1 MMKVNINGV
10 EFKNPVIAASGT
22 FGFGAEYNNFYDVG
36 ILGGISSKGLTIN
49 PKAGN
54 DGLRVYETASG
65 MMNSVGLN
73 NPGIDAF
80 IETELPKMK
89 KLGTN
94 VIANIGG
101 GCIEDYV
108 KAVTKINETDV
119 DMIELNISCP
129 NVKHGGMAFG
139 IKSNVAYDV
148 VKEIKSIVKKPLMVK
163 LSPNAEDIVDMA
175 VKCEEAGAD
184 SISLINTLKGMAID
198 IYKRKPVFNNVT
210 AGLSGPAVKP
220 VALAMVHDVA
230 KAVNIPVIGLG
241 GIASGADAIE
251 FMMAGASAI
260 QIGTVNFINPMA
272 GKEIIEEME
281 AFLKEQGIK
290 DINEIVGII
299 K

>member
-1 MMKVNINGV
+1 MLKVNINGV

-49 PKAGN
+49 PKEGN
-54 DGLRVYETASG
+54 DGLRVFETPSG

-80 IETELPKMK
+80 IEKELPKMK

-94 VIANIGG
+94 ILANVGG
-101 GCIEDYV
+101 GCLEDYE
-108 KAVTKINETDV
+108 AAISKIDKTDV

-139 IKSNVAYDV
+139 IKSDVAYDV
-148 VKEIKSIVKKPLMVK
+148 VKKVRALTTKPLMVK

-175 VKCEEAGAD
+175 VKCQKAGAD

-198 IYKRKPVFNNVT
+198 PYKRKPVFNNIT

-220 VALAMVHDVA
+220 IALRMVYEVS
-230 KAVNIPVIGLG
+230 KAVDIPVIGLG
-241 GIASGADAIE
+241 GISNGLDAIE

-260 QIGTVNFINPMA
+260 QIGTVNFFNPMA

-281 AFLKEQGIK
+281 DFLKSQGIK

-299 K
+299 

>member
-36 ILGGISSKGLTIN
+36 MLGGISSKGLTIN
-49 PKAGN
+49 PKEGN

-73 NPGIDAF
+73 NPGVDAF
-80 IETELPKMK
+80 IERELPKMR

-101 GCIEDYV
+101 GCIEDYIN
-108 KAVTKINETDV
+108 AVTKINESDV

-139 IKSNVAYDV
+139 IKSHVAYDV
-148 VKEIKSIVKKPLMVK
+148 VKEIKSIAKKPLMVK

-230 KAVNIPVIGLG
+230 KAVNVPVIGLG
-241 GIASGADAIE
+241 GIASGSDAIE

-290 DINEIVGII
+290 DINDIIGII
-299 K
+299 

>member
-1 MMKVNINGV
+1 MMNVNINGV
-10 EFKNPVIAASGT
+10 DFKNPVIAASGT

-49 PKAGN
+49 PKEGN
-54 DGLRVYETASG
+54 DGLRVFETPSG

-80 IETELPKMK
+80 ISNELPKMR

-108 KAVTKINETDV
+108 AAVRKINEADV

-139 IKSNVAYDV
+139 IKSDVAYDF

-175 VKCEEAGAD
+175 VKCEKAGAD

-198 IYKRKPVFNNVT
+198 IYKRKPVFNNIS

-220 VALAMVHDVA
+220 VALRMVYEVS
-230 KAVNIPVIGLG
+230 KAIDIPVIGLG
-241 GIASGADAIE
+241 GISTGKDAIE
-251 FMMAGASAI
+251 FMMAGASAV
-260 QIGTVNFINPMA
+260 QIGTINFINPMA

-290 DINEIVGII
+290 DINDIVGII
-299 K
+299 

>member
-1 MMKVNINGV
+1 MLKVNINGV

-49 PKAGN
+49 PKEGN
-54 DGLRVYETASG
+54 DGLRVFETPSG

-80 IETELPKMK
+80 IEKELPKMK

-94 VIANIGG
+94 ILANVGG
-101 GCIEDYV
+101 GCLEDYE
-108 KAVTKINETDV
+108 AAISKIDKTDV

-139 IKSNVAYDV
+139 IKSDVAYDV
-148 VKEIKSIVKKPLMVK
+148 VKKVRALTTKPLMVK

-175 VKCEEAGAD
+175 VKCQKAGAD

-198 IYKRKPVFNNVT
+198 PYKRKPVFNNVT

-220 VALAMVHDVA
+220 IALRMVYEVS
-230 KAVNIPVIGLG
+230 KAVDIPVIGLG
-241 GIASGADAIE
+241 GISNGLDAIE

-260 QIGTVNFINPMA
+260 QIGTVNFFNPMA

-281 AFLKEQGIK
+281 DFLKSQGIK

-299 K
+299 

>member
-22 FGFGAEYNNFYDVG
+22 FGFGAEYNNFYDVR

-49 PKAGN
+49 PKEGN
-54 DGLRVYETASG
+54 DGLRVYETPSG

-80 IETELPKMK
+80 IQNEIPKMR

-94 VIANIGG
+94 IIANIGG
-101 GCIEDYV
+101 GCLEDYQA
-108 KAVTKINETDV
+108 AVTKINDTDI

-139 IKSNVAYDV
+139 IKADVAYDV
-148 VKEIKSIVKKPLMVK
+148 VKEIKAISKKPLMVK
-163 LSPNAEDIVDMA
+163 LSPNAEDIVAMA
-175 VKCEEAGAD
+175 VKCQEAGAD

-198 IYKRKPVFNNVT
+198 VYKRKPVFNNIT
-210 AGLSGPAVKP
+210 AGLSGPAIKP
-220 VALAMVHDVA
+220 VALRMVYEVS
-230 KAVNIPVIGLG
+230 KAVDIPVIGLG
-241 GIASGADAIE
+241 GIATGQDAIE
-251 FMMAGASAI
+251 FMMAGARAI
-260 QIGTVNFINPMA
+260 QIGTINFVNPMA

-299 K
+299 

>member
-49 PKAGN
+49 PKEGN
-54 DGLRVYETASG
+54 DGLRVYETPSG

-73 NPGIDAF
+73 NPGIDSF
-80 IETELPKMK
+80 IQNELPKMR

-101 GCIEDYV
+101 GCLEDYE
-108 KAVTKINETDV
+108 AAIEKINNTDI

-139 IKSNVAYDV
+139 IKSDVAYDV
-148 VKEIKSIVKKPLMVK
+148 VKKIKDMSKKPLMVK
-163 LSPNAEDIVDMA
+163 LSPNAEDIVEMA
-175 VKCEEAGAD
+175 VKCQEAGAD

-210 AGLSGPAVKP
+210 AGLSGPAIKP
-220 VALAMVHDVA
+220 IALRMVYEVS
-230 KAVNIPVIGLG
+230 KAVEIPVIGLG
-241 GIASGADAIE
+241 GIASGKDAIE

-260 QIGTVNFINPMA
+260 QIGTINFVNPMA
-272 GKEIIEEME
+272 GKEIVDEME

-290 DINEIVGII
+290 DISEIVGII
-299 K
+299 